1 MTNDSNIPSHV
12 SENLFKLESER
23 VFYSLSREQLQELS
37 GVRADIIKAY
47 EEGKGRPT
55 RSKYN
60 KLAEIFDWEEWK

>member
-1 MTNDSNIPSHV
+1 METSIPDHV
-12 SENLFKLESER
+12 KGNLSKLHEER
-23 VFYSLSREQLQELS
+23 ERESLSPKQLQELS
-37 GVRADIIKAY
+37 GVRADIIRAY